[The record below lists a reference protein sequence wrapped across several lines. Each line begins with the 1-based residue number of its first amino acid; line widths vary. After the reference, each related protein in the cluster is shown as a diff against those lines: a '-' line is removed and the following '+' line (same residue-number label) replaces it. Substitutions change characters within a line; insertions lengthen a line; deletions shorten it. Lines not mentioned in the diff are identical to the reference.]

1 MHDALHH
8 LVAGTELHIY
18 ALLHKCCREA
28 DEADD
33 REEEV
38 QCRRLVHRLQEPAG
52 QRAINNRWEQVL
64 HKPVFKVLKFI

>member
-1 MHDALHH
+1 MYNKITIMHDALRH

-38 QCRRLVHRLQEPAG
+38 QCRRLVY
-52 QRAINNRWEQVL
+52 
-64 HKPVFKVLKFI
+64 